1 MNRVDSF
8 ATVVSIHAV
17 QFREKSGG
25 KWPILNLSADDI
37 YIYNFYEIRNK
48 QREDRV
54 SFILRRDNNNDS
66 RR

>member
-37 YIYNFYEIRNK
+37 YIYI
-48 QREDRV
+48 
-54 SFILRRDNNNDS
+54 
-66 RR
+66 

>member
-25 KWPILNLSADDI
+25 EWPILNLSADDI
-37 YIYNFYEIRNK
+37 YIYI
-48 QREDRV
+48 
-54 SFILRRDNNNDS
+54 
-66 RR
+66 